1 MRMIIICL
9 ILLVGFVMFAD
20 EKAEEA
26 TAGQDEAVLQA
37 HRFFAADYFNKCWE
51 LMDKAERTPEE
62 DLLMIHMSHASR
74 AHWQAVGTPDNW
86 CVGEWQLS
94 RAYSLLNR
102 TEPGLVHAQ
111 ECLRLC
117 LENDIV
123 GFNLGFA
130 YEALARIQYLQGNLE
145 DAKKNIELGKKA
157 AKDVEEKDDKEY
169 LLKELDSIIK

>member
-1 MRMIIICL
+1 MIIICL
-9 ILLVGFVMFAD
+9 ILVVGVYMFA
-20 EKAEEA
+20 EENAEEA
-26 TAGQDEAVLQA
+26 AAGQDEAIMQA

-51 LMDKAERTPEE
+51 LMDKTDRTPEE
-62 DLLMIHMSHASR
+62 DLLMIHRSHASR

-102 TEPGLVHAQ
+102 TEPGMVHAQ

-117 LENDIV
+117 LDNEIK

-130 YEALARIQYLQGNLE
+130 YEALARIQYMQGAME
-145 DAKKNIELGKKA
+145 EAKKNIELGKKA
-157 AKDVEEKDDKEY
+157 AEDVTEKDDKEY
-169 LLKELDSIIK
+169 LLKELNSIVK